1 MLFKVHKIEVTETIC
16 GLLSLRDLLPAL
28 SRESLRPWAQ
38 PYRRSS
44 GWAGA
49 CTGAP

>member
-1 MLFKVHKIEVTETIC
+1 MLLKVHKTEVTETIC

-28 SRESLRPWAQ
+28 PRESLRPWAQ
-38 PYRRSS
+38 PHGRGS

-49 CTGAP
+49 CTCAP